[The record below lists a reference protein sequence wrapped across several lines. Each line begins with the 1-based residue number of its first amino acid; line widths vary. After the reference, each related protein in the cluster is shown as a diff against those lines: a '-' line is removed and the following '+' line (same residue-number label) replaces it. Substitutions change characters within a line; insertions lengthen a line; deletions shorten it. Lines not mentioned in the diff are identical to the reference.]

1 MIILKLMSFLG
12 GKECADKQV
21 YELTIL
27 WALGIINQLIIFK
40 TLYSLER
47 CDLSF

>member
-1 MIILKLMSFLG
+1 MRFMVILKLMRFFG

-27 WALGIINQLIIFK
+27 WALGIIKRYILWSGAI
-40 TLYSLER
+40 
-47 CDLSF
+47 